1 GRTRLDWL
9 IALAATAVFGG
20 FAAVAHVPE
29 MALAWRWVAG
39 LVCAMLVLL
48 VGTGLV
54 PWRATRFNRPQ
65 IARPFSHDQTNSCLR
80 LRRGRPPAGPHR
92 PPRPAAPLHP
102 PPADERP
109 VPPPR
114 RGPAPH

>member
-1 GRTRLDWL
+1 MGSALAGRDTGARARSRTRLDWL

-54 PWRATRFNRPQ
+54 LWRATRFN
-65 IARPFSHDQTNSCLR
+65 
-80 LRRGRPPAGPHR
+80 
-92 PPRPAAPLHP
+92 
-102 PPADERP
+102 
-109 VPPPR
+109 
-114 RGPAPH
+114 